1 LKVLA
6 TEANMKKN
14 GSATKLLNCFS
25 DKTIIL
31 RLTCL
36 LTSGNNLDLILTKNK
51 QQGGN
56 TLPRTITAILY
67 IFFVNNAS
75 IDNRLLAFQTITI

>member
-1 LKVLA
+1 MA
-6 TEANMKKN
+6 TEAYKKMVQLQ
-14 GSATKLLNCFS
+14 KLLNCFS

-31 RLTCL
+31 WLTCL